1 MYVCMCGVLLKGWF
15 EKKERKKFKR
25 IWGRKIQNKTPSHIK
40 KTQLSISVFMS
51 PPPFSMAPATTT
63 SLKSPLDRRRSK
75 DPAREL
81 FDETDVPVLEEF
93 TLEQFDMLE
102 ALLLFLL

>member
-1 MYVCMCGVLLKGWF
+1 MCGVLLKDWF
-15 EKKERKKFKR
+15 EKKRKK
-25 IWGRKIQNKTPSHIK
+25 KIQTHMEPQNSKQNSLPHKENLAVNIC
-40 KTQLSISVFMS
+40 IYVPP

-63 SLKSPLDRRRSK
+63 SLKSPFDRRRSK

-102 ALLLFLL
+102 ALLLVPL